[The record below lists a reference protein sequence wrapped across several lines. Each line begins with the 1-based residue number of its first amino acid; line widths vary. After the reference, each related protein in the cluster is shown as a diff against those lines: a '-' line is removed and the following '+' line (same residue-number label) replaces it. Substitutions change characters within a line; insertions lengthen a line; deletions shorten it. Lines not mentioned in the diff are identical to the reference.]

1 MIKQEQLY
9 VNNIVERAREA
20 ALKDA
25 MTSIISRKNLRKCNA
40 IVEETK
46 SWYIL
51 RSYNTLVA
59 AIDKS
64 SGICYDFLRLVYGYT
79 ATSSMHINKFK
90 HDYTTIDTYMWRA
103 VK

>member
-1 MIKQEQLY
+1 MTKQEQLY

-25 MTSIISRKNLRKCNA
+25 MANIISSKNLRKCNA

-59 AIDKS
+59 VIDKS

-90 HDYTTIDTYMWRA
+90 HDYTTVDTYTWRA
-103 VK
+103 AK